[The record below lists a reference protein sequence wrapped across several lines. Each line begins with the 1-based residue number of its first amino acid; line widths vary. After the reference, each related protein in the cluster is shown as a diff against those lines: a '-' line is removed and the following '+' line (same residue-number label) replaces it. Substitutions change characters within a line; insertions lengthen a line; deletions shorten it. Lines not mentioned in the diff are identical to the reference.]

1 MYIVESADGSP
12 PSMVLV
18 GIVSLFHWMSSFSD
32 DNPDPG
38 GTLSVRE
45 TLAEVAAAI
54 GDWGIDS
61 GVGMTVNMVCVA
73 CKFIEPPGGYGKW
86 IRGQFGS
93 HAGNSEVYDD
103 VRLGLAVAELAV
115 SLRLTKVPRFSRAA
129 CFGAGTLVVTHDGLT
144 PIEEVD
150 IGDLVW
156 ARDDETG
163 EEGWKPV
170 VQVVATPDK
179 ETLALTF
186 EAADGTVEVVRVTA
200 EHPLWSLD
208 DGGWD
213 EAGHL
218 DLGEQ
223 VDALHGPMW
232 LVSAVLLGDT
242 QTVYNLEVADS
253 HTYFV
258 GDVAI
263 WAHNTCWL
271 NIAKHAGKRIPGAD
285 LTQKARYLETFANTA
300 TGTTTQT
307 GATIWRRGA
316 EILVVRPGVGS
327 GGTYWKADSA
337 KTALR
342 QLQRFIID
350 NGGAAL

>member
-115 SLRLTKVPRFSRAA
+115 SFKITSSSSISHAA
-129 CFGAGTLVVTHDGLT
+129 
-144 PIEEVD
+144 
-150 IGDLVW
+150 
-156 ARDDETG
+156 
-163 EEGWKPV
+163 
-170 VQVVATPDK
+170 
-179 ETLALTF
+179 
-186 EAADGTVEVVRVTA
+186 RVT
-200 EHPLWSLD
+200 PR
-208 DGGWD
+208 
-213 EAGHL
+213 
-218 DLGEQ
+218 
-223 VDALHGPMW
+223 
-232 LVSAVLLGDT
+232 SA
-242 QTVYNLEVADS
+242 
-253 HTYFV
+253 
-258 GDVAI
+258 
-263 WAHNTCWL
+263 
-271 NIAKHAGKRIPGAD
+271 
-285 LTQKARYLETFANTA
+285 
-300 TGTTTQT
+300 
-307 GATIWRRGA
+307 
-316 EILVVRPGVGS
+316 
-327 GGTYWKADSA
+327 
-337 KTALR
+337 
-342 QLQRFIID
+342 
-350 NGGAAL
+350 GAAESALSIAQRGGRHSGYLRRAQGMTRQQLERASRSLQKGIR